1 MTVAAPT
8 HRHLPVLDGA
18 RGIAALAVFG
28 YHIAPYFGGLPWLQ
42 GSFLAVDL
50 FFILSGFVIALS
62 YEARLREGRLGFGRF
77 VWVRVVRLYPLYLVA
92 CVIGLAY
99 FAIKWVSGLPD
110 APTPFELMAALPGTA
125 LMLPSPMTSTWG
137 FTPFPFAPSAWS
149 LSLEFWFNI
158 VYALVVIRFGL
169 AALWVLAAAA
179 LVVLVQQALAFG
191 SIDMGWN
198 IATMIG
204 GSARF
209 WFSFTIGVI
218 LFRLHRS
225 DWRVPPATILLGLAV
240 FGFVAVPA
248 DAIAVG
254 MVWVVV
260 VFPAAV
266 LIGAAVEV
274 GPRMTAVCDHLGRLS
289 YGIYILHA
297 PLVLFETGV
306 FKVLLGAAWADHQA
320 MIGGVIVVTVIGFA
334 AVATYGFDEPLRR
347 YLQGRRPGVIRPGIT
362 PAR

>member
-1 MTVAAPT
+1 MTTMRAR
-8 HRHLPVLDGA
+8 RHLPVLDGA

-28 YHIAPYFGGLPWLQ
+28 YHLAPYFGGLPWLR

-62 YEARLREGRLGFGRF
+62 YEARLTDGRLGFGRF
-77 VWVRVVRLYPLYLVA
+77 VWLRMVRLYPLYLIA
-92 CVIGLAY
+92 CLIGLTY
-99 FAIKWVSGLPD
+99 FVVKIVAGAPD
-110 APTPFELMAALPGTA
+110 APTALDLAAALPGTA
-125 LMLPSPMTSTWG
+125 LMLPSPMTSGWG

-158 VYALVVIRFGL
+158 VYALIVIRFGL
-169 AALWVLAAAA
+169 VALSVLAAVA

-209 WFSFTIGVI
+209 WFSFTVGVI
-218 LFRLHRS
+218 LFRLHRA
-225 DWRVPPATILLGLAV
+225 DWHVPPAAIWLGLPV
-240 FGFVAVPA
+240 FAFVAVPA
-248 DAIAVG
+248 DAVG
-254 MVWVVV
+254 LGLVWVVV
-260 VFPAAV
+260 IFPTAV
-266 LIGAAVEV
+266 LIGAAVET
-274 GPRMTAVCDHLGRLS
+274 GPRVALVCDHLGRLS
-289 YGIYILHA
+289 YGVYILHA

-306 FKVLLGAAWADHQA
+306 FKVLLGEAWADHQA
-320 MIGGVIVVTVIGFA
+320 AIGGVIFVTVIGFA
-334 AVATYGFDEPLRR
+334 AVATYWLDEPLRR
-347 YLQGRRPGVIRPGIT
+347 WLQGRHPGGVRPGIT

>member
-1 MTVAAPT
+1 MTTPT
-8 HRHLPVLDGA
+8 PRRHLPVLDGA

-62 YEARLREGRLGFGRF
+62 YEGRLADGRLGLGRF
-77 VWVRVVRLYPLYLVA
+77 VWVRTLRLYPLYLLA
-92 CVIGLAY
+92 CVIGVTYFGVKMLA
-99 FAIKWVSGLPD
+99 GLPD
-110 APTPFELMAALPGTA
+110 APTPADLLAAVPGTV
-125 LMLPSPMTSTWG
+125 LMLPSPMTHTWG

-158 VYALVVIRFGL
+158 VYALVVIRFGIRAL
-169 AALWVLAAAA
+169 AVLAAVAMA
-179 LVVLVQQALAFG
+179 VLVQQALAFG
-191 SIDMGWN
+191 SLDMGWN
-198 IATMIG
+198 IATLIG

-209 WFSFTIGVI
+209 WFSFTLGVI
-218 LFRLHRS
+218 LFRLHRA
-225 DWRVPPATILLGLAV
+225 DWHLPPAAIWLGLPV
-240 FGFVAVPA
+240 FAFVAVPA
-248 DAIAVG
+248 DAVG
-254 MVWVVV
+254 MGLVWVVA

-266 LIGAAVEV
+266 LIGAAMRV

-306 FKVLLGAAWADHQA
+306 FKVVLGDAWMDHQA
-320 MIGGVIVVTVIGFA
+320 MIGGVIFVTVIGFA
-334 AVATYGFDEPLRR
+334 AVATYRFDEPLRR
-347 YLQGRRPGVIRPGIT
+347 YLQGKRPRGMRPRIT

>member
-1 MTVAAPT
+1 MTPAT
-8 HRHLPVLDGA
+8 HRRHLPVLDGA
-18 RGIAALAVFG
+18 RGVAALAVFG

-77 VWVRVVRLYPLYLVA
+77 LWVRIVRLYPLYLLA
-92 CVIGLAY
+92 CMIGVTYFVVKMLA
-99 FAIKWVSGLPD
+99 GLPD
-110 APTPFELMAALPGTA
+110 APTPADLLAAVPGTV
-125 LMLPSPMTSTWG
+125 LMLPSPMTSEWG

-158 VYALVVIRFGL
+158 VYALIVIRFGIRAL
-169 AALWVLAAAA
+169 AALAAVALA
-179 LVVLVQQALAFG
+179 VLVQQALAFG

-198 IATMIG
+198 IATLIG

-218 LFRLHRS
+218 LFRLNSTEWHL
-225 DWRVPPATILLGLAV
+225 PPAAIWLGLPV
-240 FGFVAVPA
+240 FAFVAVPA
-248 DAIAVG
+248 DAVG
-254 MVWVVV
+254 VGLIWITL
-260 VFPAAV
+260 VFPAAL

-274 GPRMTAVCDHLGRLS
+274 GPRMAAICDHLGRLS

-306 FKVLLGAAWADHQA
+306 FKVVLGDAWADHQA
-320 MIGGVIVVTVIGFA
+320 MIGGVIFVTVVGFA
-334 AVATYGFDEPLRR
+334 AVATYWFDEPLRR
-347 YLQGRRPGVIRPGIT
+347 YLQGKRPGGMRPGIS